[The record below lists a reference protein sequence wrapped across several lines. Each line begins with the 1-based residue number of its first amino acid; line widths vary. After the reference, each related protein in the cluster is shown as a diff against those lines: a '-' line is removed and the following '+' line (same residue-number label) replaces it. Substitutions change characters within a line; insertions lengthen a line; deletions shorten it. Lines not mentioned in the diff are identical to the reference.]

1 MYNLITPINI
11 TYRNPRQGYG
21 SQTSEAQNQEQPA
34 VSYEQGSRGGERQF
48 PNGAK
53 VAIDYTK
60 NTINISQIVTD
71 FKSTVLAINAPDDIS
86 QEVNS
91 YLSLVEKES
100 HKQNPSREI
109 IVSNLKNAS
118 KISDEYI
125 AKSLNKP

>member
-1 MYNLITPINI
+1 MAHKLLKRKIRSSPQFPMS
-11 TYRNPRQGYG
+11 REAAAASAS
-21 SQTSEAQNQEQPA
+21 SQTAPKLQLIIQ
-34 VSYEQGSRGGERQF
+34 
-48 PNGAK
+48 
-53 VAIDYTK
+53 K

-125 AKSLNKP
+125 ARV